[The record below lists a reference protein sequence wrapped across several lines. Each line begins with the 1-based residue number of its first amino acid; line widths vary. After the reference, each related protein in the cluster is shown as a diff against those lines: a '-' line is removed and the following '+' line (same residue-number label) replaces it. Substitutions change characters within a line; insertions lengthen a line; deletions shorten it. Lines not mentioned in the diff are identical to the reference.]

1 MAPTPEA
8 SPAPDRVSFSADD
21 ARLLRDTRI
30 VEIETSGGSGAPVHR
45 TIIWI
50 VADEA
55 GRAFVRSVRG
65 GRGRWHRELVAN
77 PHGAIIAAGRRIPVS
92 ASAADEAGVEAASRL
107 LGEKYRTSRGS
118 LTSMLRDDV
127 LPTTLELEPAGG

>member
-1 MAPTPEA
+1 
-8 SPAPDRVSFSADD
+8 VSFSTDD
-21 ARLLRDTRI
+21 ARLLRDTSM
-30 VEIETSGGSGAPVHR
+30 VEIETSRGPGAPVHR

-65 GRGRWHRELVAN
+65 GRGRWFRELVAN
-77 PHGAIIAAGRRIPVS
+77 PHGAVIAAGRRIPVS
-92 ASAADEAGVEAASRL
+92 ASAADEEGIAAASRL
-107 LGEKYRTSRGS
+107 LREKYRTSRAS
-118 LTSMLRDDV
+118 LASMLRDDV